1 MKHAIYQL
9 DYMDNL
15 FKLIMPKSNDKGEYI
30 SVKQRLAELKR
41 LQVQRKLNRTINML
55 RKKKANNVCGSLPEM
70 QK

>member
-15 FKLIMPKSNDKGEYI
+15 FELTMPKSNDKGEYI
-30 SVKQRLAELKR
+30 PIEQRLAELKR

-55 RKKKANNVCGSLPEM
+55 RKVSKRQAEKYKPR
-70 QK
+70 

>member
-30 SVKQRLAELKR
+30 SVEQRFTEMKR
-41 LQVQRKLNRTINML
+41 LQVQRKLNRTIEML
-55 RKKKANNVCGSLPEM
+55 RKVSKRRTEKYKSR
-70 QK
+70 

>member
-30 SVKQRLAELKR
+30 SVEQRLAELK
-41 LQVQRKLNRTINML
+41 
-55 RKKKANNVCGSLPEM
+55 
-70 QK
+70 